1 MDDELLDELDELD
14 ELEELDELDEL
25 DELELEELELLD
37 EDEELPP
44 PHPTRSEA
52 HRAKVSVG
60 ANITPF
66 TKGLFMRYPD
76 VVVVKI
82 KGPLRQVSPSETAL

>member
-60 ANITPF
+60 ANITPL
-66 TKGLFMRYPD
+66 TNRVFMRVP
-76 VVVVKI
+76 
-82 KGPLRQVSPSETAL
+82 GCCSQNQRAAASGQPE